1 MAETRPMTMGHPQ
14 PQARDLFKAD
24 HPREIDRHIAFFGD
38 HDTSRDMCGE
48 ALVDALTQGSSDTD
62 EGSSHVRCP
71 RLAEIVGGNV
81 ILAAGQR
88 DQAIGPHG
96 HHAVL
101 DL

>member
-1 MAETRPMTMGHPQ
+1 MTMGHPQ
-14 PQARDLFKAD
+14 PRARDLFKAD

-48 ALVDALTQGSSDTD
+48 ALLDALTRGSSDTD
-62 EGSSHVRCP
+62 AGSSHVRGRP
-71 RLAEIVGGNV
+71 RLAEVVGGHV
-81 ILAAGQR
+81 ISAAGQR
-88 DQAIGPHG
+88 DQAIGPHR